1 MTAYRLKGKRNM
13 GKLRILSKLGDTT
26 VQWDTKAGAEE
37 AVREAKRIFKQE
49 LSSGSTAFR
58 VSDAAP
64 AERITCFDP
73 QAEQIV
79 IVPRVA
85 GG

>member
-1 MTAYRLKGKRNM
+1 M

-26 VQWDTKAGAEE
+26 VQSDPKTGAEE
-37 AVREAKRIFKQE
+37 AVREAERIFRQE

-58 VSDAAP
+58 VSGTAP
-64 AERITCFDP
+64 AERIASFDP
-73 QAEQIV
+73 RAEQIV
-79 IVPRVA
+79 MVPRVA

>member
-1 MTAYRLKGKRNM
+1 M

-26 VQWDTKAGAEE
+26 VRWGSASTGDPEAEE
-37 AVREAKRIFKQE
+37 AVREAERIFRQE
-49 LSSGSTAFR
+49 RAAGATAFK
-58 VSDAAP
+58 VSTGAP
-64 AERITCFDP
+64 AERIDTFDP

-79 IVPRVA
+79 MVPRVA

>member
-1 MTAYRLKGKRNM
+1 M

-26 VQWDTKAGAEE
+26 VQWDEKAASTGDPGAEA
-37 AVREAKRIFKQE
+37 AVREAERIFRQE
-49 LSSGSTAFR
+49 RASGSTAFV
-58 VSDAAP
+58 VSPDAP
-64 AERITCFDP
+64 ARRTETFDP

-79 IVPRVA
+79 IVPRIA